1 MTNIKD
7 VAQAAGVSVA
17 TVSRYINKKGYVSTE
32 SKDAIQNAIETLQYK
47 PNLIARSLSTKQS
60 NIIGLL
66 LPDITNP
73 FFPELARAVE
83 DVALSNGYTVVL
95 CNSDQNS
102 HKEKQYIEMLTQK
115 YVAGFILTSNLLKT
129 EYYKSLGVPIVG
141 LDRANSIPFPTVS
154 TDNRKGAKLA
164 TEYLIECG
172 ATNIVCLRGP
182 KAVGVAEDRL
192 LGYLE
197 GIKNVTVE
205 SHIIESPFD
214 FESSMKITHEFLSN
228 NKKIDGIFACSDASA
243 IGAIKAAHSLGIDI
257 PGQLQIIGFDG
268 VLLGEMITPSL
279 TTIAQNIYQMGASA
293 AKLLI
298 QQIEGEQ
305 PKEERIQ
312 LAPTLVVRETTRK
325 GDDI

>member
-102 HKEKQYIEMLTQK
+102 HKEKQ
-115 YVAGFILTSNLLKT
+115 
-129 EYYKSLGVPIVG
+129 
-141 LDRANSIPFPTVS
+141 
-154 TDNRKGAKLA
+154 
-164 TEYLIECG
+164 
-172 ATNIVCLRGP
+172 
-182 KAVGVAEDRL
+182 
-192 LGYLE
+192 
-197 GIKNVTVE
+197 
-205 SHIIESPFD
+205 
-214 FESSMKITHEFLSN
+214 
-228 NKKIDGIFACSDASA
+228 
-243 IGAIKAAHSLGIDI
+243 
-257 PGQLQIIGFDG
+257 
-268 VLLGEMITPSL
+268 
-279 TTIAQNIYQMGASA
+279 
-293 AKLLI
+293 
-298 QQIEGEQ
+298 
-305 PKEERIQ
+305 
-312 LAPTLVVRETTRK
+312 
-325 GDDI
+325 